1 MRGRVRP
8 DHDTGHLAGVRHG
21 LECVA
26 MPAHAP
32 PPRTPRSLATAC
44 GATVLACVFAW
55 APAWSA
61 AAVYKW
67 VDAEG
72 VTHLSSERPPSGT
85 RYERVAVGAI
95 GSGKPAASS
104 RSGGAAVS
112 KGNVRLAAAST
123 EQVARR
129 NAVISELQNR
139 ECVVALEAM
148 DRLARSGR
156 PVEPVEFRRL
166 QQTADLNCSKEPAA
180 RRRQEEQ
187 AARLRVAKGDVCVD
201 ARNKLAQMLEP
212 GRRPTRE
219 QLKVQQEFIESHCRI
234 PVR

>member
-1 MRGRVRP
+1 VRP

-21 LECVA
+21 LECAA
-26 MPAHAP
+26 MPVHVP
-32 PPRTPRSLATAC
+32 KPRPSRSLAVAC

-67 VDAEG
+67 IDDDG
-72 VTHLSSERPPSGT
+72 VTHLSSERPPSGI
-85 RYERVAVGAI
+85 RYERVAVGAP
-95 GSGKPAASS
+95 GGGKQASS
-104 RSGGAAVS
+104 TRGGGTAVS
-112 KGNVRLAAAST
+112 NGNVRLAAVSP

-139 ECVVALEAM
+139 ECVVALESM

-156 PVEPVEFRRL
+156 PVEPTEFRRL

-180 RRRQEEQ
+180 RRQQEEQ
-187 AARLRVAKGDVCVD
+187 AAKLRVAKGDVCVE
-201 ARNKLAQMLEP
+201 ARNKLADMLEP

-219 QLKVQQEFIESHCRI
+219 QLKVQQEFIESHCKV

>member
-1 MRGRVRP
+1 MRR
-8 DHDTGHLAGVRHG
+8 DHDTGHRAGVRHG

-26 MPAHAP
+26 MPVHALQ
-32 PPRTPRSLATAC
+32 PRPPRSLAAAC

-67 VDAEG
+67 IDDDG
-72 VTHLSSERPPSGT
+72 VTHLSSERPPPGI
-85 RYERVAVGAI
+85 RYERVALAAPG
-95 GSGKPAASS
+95 GSTQPSS
-104 RSGGAAVS
+104 KRSGGTALS
-112 KGNVRLAAAST
+112 KGNVRIAAVSP

-129 NAVISELQNR
+129 NAAIFELQNR
-139 ECVVALEAM
+139 ECVVALESM
-148 DRLARSGR
+148 DRLVRSGR
-156 PVEPVEFRRL
+156 PVEPTEFRRL

-180 RRRQEEQ
+180 RRQQEEQ
-187 AARLRVAKGDVCVD
+187 AAKLRVAKGDVCVE
-201 ARNKLAQMLEP
+201 ARNKLADMLEP

-219 QLKVQQEFIESHCRI
+219 QLKVQQEFIESHCKV